1 MSTRHRISLMSTL
14 ALAAATLGGCGHG
27 SDSMVEPGAS
37 LNCKGV
43 SFNATIA
50 NADGAATLRRVLVTS
65 DGDPYSYTLLSPGG
79 APAASIGMTVTFR
92 YATVGVHTVKVVVAD
107 QTVSPS
113 GYRVSGDS
121 TQLLMCTT
129 PESSGSSY
137 GPIQPKTAML
147 ASGESISYDYMF

>member
-1 MSTRHRISLMSTL
+1 MRRSISLAGVLTL
-14 ALAAATLGGCGHG
+14 AALAGCGHN
-27 SDSMVEPGAS
+27 DSMVEPGAS

-50 NADGAATLRRVLVTS
+50 NVNGAATLKTVLVTS
-65 DGDPYSYTLLSPGG
+65 DGDPYTYTFLPTGG

-92 YATVGVHTVKVVVAD
+92 YATVGMHTVKVVVAD

-121 TQLLMCTT
+121 SQLLMCTT
-129 PESSGSSY
+129 AQSSGYSS
-137 GPIQPKTAML
+137 GPIEPKTATL
-147 ASGESISYDYMF
+147 ATGESISYDYMF